1 MGTFGPL
8 EYFELSKTKVIGTA
22 ANFTKTGD
30 GTICSF
36 ITQVGSPHVTAIN
49 AGTWTFT
56 CHASL
61 SAVPSGGAQIQFELY
76 KYNGSTFTFI
86 DDSSFIT
93 LTTTSLTEYTTT
105 ITVPYTTLTLTDR
118 LAIRVKS
125 IGLGSETITFYT
137 QSVNITSVA
146 TNFEVG
152 VPFGTATNCSLD
164 ISVDQKEVTSATS
177 AWFKEYK
184 NDVASWTVK
193 CDGFISLSNYSY
205 LFLTQMQLARTP
217 IAIKFSID
225 NDNGDGSA
233 ALGYTVFGGT
243 ANIVSLSL
251 SGPVENTSTYSVS
264 LQGTGPY
271 SLTGTQVSPQG
282 VVITGASVQM
292 FEYVCTG
299 SEGYTITFA
308 GGIGLTCI
316 DVTRGGIEVR
326 KINPVGGLGTED
338 VNFNSSTGVLTFARP
353 LEADEF
359 IRILLK

>member
-8 EYFELSKTKVIGTA
+8 EYFELSKTKVVGTA
-22 ANFTKTGD
+22 ANFTKVGD
-30 GTICSF
+30 GVVCSF
-36 ITQVGSPHVTAIN
+36 ITAAGDPNLTNIN

-56 CHASL
+56 CHASI
-61 SAVPSGGAQIQFELY
+61 SALPIGSAQLQFELY
-76 KYNGSTFTFI
+76 KYDGTTFTFI
-86 DDSSFIT
+86 DDSSYIT
-93 LTTTSLTEYTTT
+93 IDTTSLSEYTAT
-105 ITVPYTTLTLTDR
+105 ITVPYTTLALTDR

-125 IGLGSETITFYT
+125 IGLSTETVTFYT
-137 QSVNITSVA
+137 QSVNITSVT

-152 VPFGTATNCSLD
+152 VPFGSATNCSLD
-164 ISVDQKEVTSATS
+164 ISVDQKEVTSSTS
-177 AWFKEYK
+177 AWFREFK
-184 NDVASWTVK
+184 NDIATWSVK
-193 CDGFISLSNYSY
+193 CDGFVSLSNYSY
-205 LFLTQMQLARTP
+205 LFLAQMQLDRTP

-225 NDNGDGSA
+225 NDNGDGSDE
-233 ALGYTVFGGT
+233 LGYTVFGGT

-326 KINPVGGLGTED
+326 KINPSGGLGTED